1 MLLMMRSLTEVFAL
15 YFFHLLF
22 AGHDLADNSVEKIKR
37 YFRHFRFQASFFSM
51 AKLEAM
57 VQQGDLVKVTSHT
70 GWRGEVKEGYAI
82 IVTWVD
88 DEEFIDSVPYD
99 EIEVVD
105 DWYGVEITWGEQRG
119 RHLKFLRVE
128 HEDRPWRSAPDTCF
142 DVNAFPHMLPA
153 LQDRV
158 PSGRPSSSSSSSPQQ
173 PGLVQHLLQVSEQ
186 PQQPGKRRWCRLME
200 TQPDDENSV
209 SRQTPRKM
217 WRDCSQ

>member
-1 MLLMMRSLTEVFAL
+1 MLLMMKSLTHF
-15 YFFHLLF
+15 
-22 AGHDLADNSVEKIKR
+22 KR

-57 VQQGDLVKVTSHT
+57 VQQDDLVKVTSHT

-128 HEDRPWRSAPDTCF
+128 LEDRPLWRSAPDTCF